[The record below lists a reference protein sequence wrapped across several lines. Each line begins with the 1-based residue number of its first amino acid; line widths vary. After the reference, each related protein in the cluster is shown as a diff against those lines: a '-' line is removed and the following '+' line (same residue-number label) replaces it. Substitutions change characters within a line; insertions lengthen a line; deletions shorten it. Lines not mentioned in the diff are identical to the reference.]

1 MTQEGANQVADQ
13 HKEQVPV
20 ITLTLILLNIVVY
33 IADRRGGLMGPSI
46 VFGDLSLRAPE
57 VISALQGG
65 ADRFPIVTLFT
76 SMFLHGGLMHLATN
90 VMFLGVFGPPVEQA
104 VGAWRFPLYYLAWG
118 IFASACHIYAAPY
131 RNVPTLGASGAIG
144 GVLGC
149 FFLLFPSN
157 RIIISLL
164 GLIEWEMRAWLL
176 LGAWFLY
183 QIFVPQEGVAT
194 WAHAGGFLAGMLTVL
209 VIGGRTAILRE
220 HPELI
225 ELDDDPS

>member
-1 MTQEGANQVADQ
+1 
-13 HKEQVPV
+13 
-20 ITLTLILLNIVVY
+20 
-33 IADRRGGLMGPSI
+33 MGPSI
-46 VFGDLSLRAPE
+46 VYGDLSLRAPE
-57 VISALQGG
+57 VISALRGG
-65 ADRFPIVTLFT
+65 DRFPIVTLFT
-76 SMFLHGGLMHLATN
+76 SMFLHGGLLHLVTN

-144 GVLGC
+144 GVLGS
-149 FFLLFPSN
+149 FFLLFPTN
-157 RIIISLL
+157 RIIVSLL
-164 GLIEWEMRAWLL
+164 GLVEYELKAWLL